1 MLMSMPDDDS
11 HPADASEEK
20 AVVVTDEMPELF
32 SDAPVVSSDATPVA
46 LVEPETL
53 TQGLRLVRH
62 RIPDFVQLSKE
73 EEQAMTRI
81 ASLDREFLEEG
92 LRAAEAWDES
102 KLFLGASGGEL
113 RQNYNTARRWDVT
126 ESEFDAILKGLRST
140 NRKRWYTL
148 GKIILRL
155 YRILRESIDMEGRQ
169 HLRPYYEAMQR
180 AYMKRK
186 RKRKSA
192 KTEKPDKGEGD

>member
-1 MLMSMPDDDS
+1 MPDNDSRPDDAPEQKS
-11 HPADASEEK
+11 
-20 AVVVTDEMPELF
+20 AVPTNEMPELF

-53 TQGLRLVRH
+53 TQGLRFVRH

-73 EEQAMTRI
+73 EELAMTRI

-92 LRAAEAWDES
+92 IRAAEAWDKSES
-102 KLFLGASGGEL
+102 FLGSSGPKL
-113 RQNYNTARRWDVT
+113 RQDYNKARRWDVT
-126 ESEFDAILKGLRST
+126 ESEFAALLQGLRST
-140 NRKRWYTL
+140 NRKRWYSL
-148 GKIILRL
+148 GKVILRL
-155 YRILRESIDMEGRQ
+155 YRILRETVDTEGRQ

-186 RKRKSA
+186 RNRKAS
-192 KTEKPDKGEGD
+192 KTEKPDEGDE